1 MSYCADFGDSIGRQ
15 MATIRK
21 IEIENFRGIKSLNWH
36 PKPGLNCLIGS
47 GDSGKSTILDAIDLC
62 LGARR
67 TFQFT
72 DADFHG
78 LAIAEPISITL
89 TLGNLAPELKSIDG
103 YGLYLRGFN
112 VTTLELEDE
121 PGAGLETV
129 LSLNMRVESDLE
141 PVWSILSDRTAAA
154 GQTRNLS
161 WSDRVALS
169 PLRIGALSDH
179 NLSWRRGSILNR
191 LSDETADASTALLA
205 AAREARKAFGVDADK
220 KLGTALGIVTAVAS
234 DLGIDVGAK
243 AKAEL
248 EAHSVSMTAGTI
260 SLHDESGVPLRRL
273 GVGSTRLM
281 ISGLQQKNATE
292 SSILLVDELE
302 HGLEPHRI
310 IRFLDNL
317 GAKQKESPLQVFLTS
332 HSPIAVRELTVE
344 QLSVV
349 RKAGG
354 VHEVLWVGQHS
365 DLQGTLRVYPEA
377 FLARAILVCEGA
389 SEVGLLRGID
399 QHRSAAGKPSMH
411 AHGTCL
417 VDAGGY
423 TKIMPRAQAFQQMG
437 FKVATFRDD
446 DYRPDAAE
454 EAAFEAAGGE
464 IFKWR
469 KDKKLEVE
477 LFESLPV
484 PAVKTLLEKSLEDRS
499 EQEIDSQVRS
509 HSKNAVTFARVEEEL
524 TKGELSQ
531 ETRNALGCAAG
542 GNKEGKKAWFK
553 TVGEMEQIGR
563 DVIWPN
569 LDGSDKEF
577 KDAVIALRR
586 WCIGG

>member
-1 MSYCADFGDSIGRQ
+1 MSHYVNPRDSTGRH
-15 MATIRK
+15 MATIRT
-21 IEIENFRGIKSLNWH
+21 IEIENFRGIKRLKWH

-103 YGLYLRGFN
+103 YGLYLRGFDE
-112 VTTLELEDE
+112 TTLELEDE

-129 LSLNMRVESDLE
+129 LSLNIRVESDLE
-141 PVWSILSDRTAAA
+141 PIWSLLSDRATAA

-191 LSDETADASTALLA
+191 LSDESADASTALLT

-220 KLGTALGIVTAVAS
+220 KLSTALGIVTAVAS
-234 DLGIDVGAK
+234 DLGIHVGVK

-248 EAHSVSMTAGTI
+248 EAHSVSMSAGTI

-273 GVGSTRLM
+273 GIGSTRLM
-281 ISGLQQKNATE
+281 ISGLQQKNASE

-302 HGLEPHRI
+302 HGLEPHRV

-332 HSPIAVRELTVE
+332 HSPITVRELTVE
-344 QLSVV
+344 QLLIV
-349 RKAGG
+349 RKHDG
-354 VHEVLWVGQHS
+354 VHEVLWVGHHS
-365 DLQGTLRVYPEA
+365 DLQGTLRIYPEA
-377 FLARAILVCEGA
+377 FLARAVLVCEGA

-399 QHRSAAGKPSMH
+399 QHRSVAGKQSMH

-423 TKIMPRAQAFQQMG
+423 TKIMPPAKAFQQLG

-446 DYRPDAAE
+446 DYQPDAAE
-454 EAAFEAAGGE
+454 EAAFEAAGGK

-484 PAVKTLLEKSLEDRS
+484 PAVRTLVEKSLEDRS

-509 HSKNAVTFARVEEEL
+509 YSKNAVTFARVEEEL
-524 TKGELSQ
+524 EKGELSQ
-531 ETRNALGCAAG
+531 EARNALGCAAG

-563 DVIWPN
+563 EVIWPN
-569 LDGSDKEF
+569 LNGSDKEF

>member
-1 MSYCADFGDSIGRQ
+1 MASGDSLGVY
-15 MATIRK
+15 MATIRT
-21 IEIENFRGIKSLNWH
+21 IEIRNFRGIKGLKWH
-36 PKPGLNCLIGS
+36 PQAGLNCLIGS
-47 GDSGKSTILDAIDLC
+47 GDSGKSTILDAIDIC

-78 LAIAEPISITL
+78 LVVSEPISITL
-89 TLGNLAPELKSIDG
+89 TLGDLAPELKSIEG
-103 YGLYLRGFN
+103 YGLYLRGFDA
-112 VTTLELEDE
+112 TKRELEDE

-129 LSLNMRVESDLE
+129 LSLNLRVESDLE
-141 PVWSILSDRTAAA
+141 PVWSLLSDRSAAA

-161 WSDRVALS
+161 WSDRVVLS
-169 PLRIGALSDH
+169 PVRIGALSDH

-205 AAREARKAFGVDADK
+205 AAREARKSFGVDADK
-220 KLGTALGIVTAVAS
+220 KLGTALGIVTTVARE
-234 DLGIDVGAK
+234 LGIDVGAS

-273 GVGSTRLM
+273 GTGSTRLM
-281 ISGLQQKNATE
+281 ISGLQQKSATE

-317 GAKQKESPLQVFLTS
+317 GAKRKYSPLQVFLTS
-332 HSPIAVRELTVE
+332 HSPVAVRELSVE
-344 QLSVV
+344 QLSIV
-349 RKAGG
+349 RKSDGAHD
-354 VHEVLWVGQHS
+354 VVWVGQHP

-377 FLARAILVCEGA
+377 FLARSVVVCEGA

-399 QHRSAAGKPSMH
+399 QHRAAAGKPSMH

-437 FKVATFRDD
+437 FNVATFRDD
-446 DYRPDAAE
+446 DYRPDAGE
-454 EAAFEAAGGE
+454 ETAFEALGGK

-469 KDKKLEVE
+469 TDRKLEVE

-484 PAVKTLLEKSLEDRS
+484 SAVKILVERSLDDRS
-499 EQEIDSQVRS
+499 EQEIDSQLRS
-509 HSKNAVTFARVEEEL
+509 YSKNAVTFARVEEEL
-524 TKGELSQ
+524 GQGELSR
-531 ETRNALGCAAG
+531 EARNALGCAAG

-553 TVGEMEQIGR
+553 TVGEMEEIGR
-563 DVIWPN
+563 DVIWSN
-569 LDGSDKEF
+569 LDGCDKEF
-577 KDAVIALRR
+577 KDVVIALRR
-586 WCIGG
+586 WCIGV

>member
-1 MSYCADFGDSIGRQ
+1 
-15 MATIRK
+15 MATIR
-21 IEIENFRGIKSLNWH
+21 IVEIDNFRGIKSLKWH
-36 PKPGLNCLIGS
+36 PGPGLNCLIGI

-78 LAIAEPISITL
+78 LVTSEPISVTL
-89 TLGNLAPELKSIDG
+89 TIGNLAPELKSIDG
-103 YGLYLRGFN
+103 YGLYLRGFDEAK
-112 VTTLELEDE
+112 LELEDE
-121 PGAGLETV
+121 PGSGLETV

-141 PVWSILSDRTAAA
+141 PVWSLLSDRAAAA

-169 PLRIGALSDH
+169 PVRIGALSDH

-205 AAREARKAFGVDADK
+205 AAREARKSFGADADK
-220 KLGTALGIVTAVAS
+220 MLGKALGIVTAVAS

-248 EAHSVSMTAGTI
+248 EAHSASVTAGTI
-260 SLHDESGVPLRRL
+260 SLHDETGVPLRRL
-273 GVGSTRLM
+273 GIGSARLI
-281 ISGLQQKNATE
+281 ISGLQQKNASE

-317 GAKQKESPLQVFLTS
+317 GAKQKDSPLQVFLTS
-332 HSPIAVRELTVE
+332 HSSVAVRELTVE
-344 QLSVV
+344 QVSIV
-349 RKAGG
+349 RKSGSA
-354 VHEVLWVGQHS
+354 HEVLWVGQHS
-365 DLQGTLRVYPEA
+365 HLQGILRVYPEA
-377 FLARAILVCEGA
+377 FLARSVLICEGA
-389 SEVGLLRGID
+389 SEVGLLRGVD

-423 TKIMPRAQAFQQMG
+423 TKIMPRARAFQQMG

-446 DYRPDAAE
+446 DYRPEAAE
-454 EAAFEAAGGE
+454 ESAFEAAGGK

-477 LFESLPV
+477 LFECLPH
-484 PAVKTLLEKSLEDRS
+484 PAIKMLVEKSLEDRS

-509 HSKNAVTFARVEEEL
+509 YSKNAVTFTRVQEEL
-524 TKGELSQ
+524 GKGELSQ
-531 ETRNALGCAAG
+531 ETRTTLGCAAG

-553 TVGEMEQIGR
+553 TVGEMEEIGR
-563 DVIWPN
+563 DVVWPN
-569 LDGSDKEF
+569 LEASDKEF
-577 KDAVIALRR
+577 KDTVIALRR

>member
-1 MSYCADFGDSIGRQ
+1 
-15 MATIRK
+15 MATIRT
-21 IEIENFRGIKSLNWH
+21 IEIHNFRGIKILKWH

-103 YGLYLRGFN
+103 YGLYLRGYN
-112 VTTLELEDE
+112 EAKKELEDE

-141 PVWSILSDRTAAA
+141 PVWSLLSDRAAAA

-169 PLRIGALSDH
+169 PVRIGALSDH

-191 LSDETADASTALLA
+191 LSDESADASTALLA
-205 AAREARKAFGVDADK
+205 AAREARKSFGADADK
-220 KLGTALGIVTAVAS
+220 KLGKALGIVTVVAA
-234 DLGIDVGAK
+234 DLGIHVGAK

-248 EAHSVSMTAGTI
+248 EAHSVSVTAGTI
-260 SLHDESGVPLRRL
+260 SLHDEIGVPLRRL
-273 GVGSTRLM
+273 GIGSTRLM
-281 ISGLQQKNATE
+281 ISGLQQKNASE

-317 GAKQKESPLQVFLTS
+317 GAKQKDSLLQIFLTS
-332 HSPIAVRELTVE
+332 HSPVAVRELTVE
-344 QLSVV
+344 QLSIV
-349 RKAGG
+349 RKSGG
-354 VHEVLWVGQHS
+354 EHEVLWVGQHS

-377 FLARAILVCEGA
+377 FLARSVLVCEGA

-399 QHRSAAGKPSMH
+399 QHRSAAGMPSMH

-446 DYRPDAAE
+446 DYQPDAAE
-454 EAAFEAAGGE
+454 EAAFEAAGGK

-469 KDKKLEVE
+469 EDKKLEVE

-484 PAVKTLLEKSLEDRS
+484 PAVKALVEKSLEDRS
-499 EQEIDSQVRS
+499 EQEIDSQVRGY
-509 HSKNAVTFARVEEEL
+509 SKNAVTFARIQEEL
-524 TKGELSQ
+524 GNGSLSQ
-531 ETRNALGCAAG
+531 DARTALGCAAG
-542 GNKEGKKAWFK
+542 GNKEGRKSWFK
-553 TVGEMEQIGR
+553 TVGEMEEIGR
-563 DVIWPN
+563 DIIWPS

-577 KDAVIALRR
+577 KDVVVALRR